1 MTAMFLCTKLDTKQ
15 RQQAHVVCENVNK
28 SQFLN
33 QVEVMRY
40 NRYMTVFAYQDA
52 RLPRPFYSHVF
63 AAWASEK
70 DDKITDGFTISWYG
84 EKNIPGPQN
93 GINLSLS
100 ETYNRAIKQGLTV
113 YRFGPYHCTEDFYQ
127 KAEKLYVDIYNKDY
141 NVLDKFTKQDGAFNC
156 IHAVG
161 YASGEA
167 VETKMLFGKEA
178 ANKLVNTFIGRN
190 LMTSKIEESV
200 WSKFKKY
207 FLMPKS

>member
-1 MTAMFLCTKLDTKQ
+1 MAAMFSSTKLDSKHKLQT
-15 RQQAHVVCENVNK
+15 HVVCENVSKN
-28 SQFLN
+28 QFST
-33 QVEVMRY
+33 QFETMRY
-40 NRYMTVFAYQDA
+40 NRYVTVFAYQDA

-63 AAWASEK
+63 ATWASEK

-84 EKNIPGPQN
+84 EKNVPGPQN

-100 ETYNRAIKQGLTV
+100 ETYNRAVKQGLTV
-113 YRFGPYHCTEDFYQ
+113 YRFGPYYCTEDFYQ
-127 KAEKLYVDIYNKDY
+127 KAKKLHVDLVNKDY
-141 NVLDKFTKQDGAFNC
+141 NVLDKFTKHDGAFNC

-178 ANKLVNTFIGRN
+178 ANKLVHTFIGRN
-190 LMTSKIEESV
+190 LMTAKIEENV
-200 WSKFKKY
+200 WPKLKKY